1 MQMRG
6 MLSSPSAQTSLSNLS
21 TTIHLMSQST
31 IDLLACLGLMCL
43 VALPFLL
50 ISALLE
56 RGLTK
61 RSKRMSKQ
69 ATKSKK
75 LSSWL

>member
-1 MQMRG
+1 
-6 MLSSPSAQTSLSNLS
+6 
-21 TTIHLMSQST
+21 MSQST

-61 RSKRMSKQ
+61 RSNRMSKQ